1 MTGNQARRT
10 DALLSEA
17 HRNPDGPVTTGSV
30 MRLYGRLGIAPK
42 RATARGD
49 LKTLARQGLLIE
61 HGPGHQ
67 RHYALS
73 TTHQ

>member
-17 HRNPDGPVTTGSV
+17 QRNPHSLITTGAV
-30 MRLYGRLGIAPK
+30 MRLYARLGIAPK

-49 LKTLARQGLLIE
+49 SKSLARQGLLTE
-61 HGPGHQ
+61 HGPSHQ
-67 RHYALS
+67 RHYALR
-73 TTHQ
+73 TTYQ